1 MKNNF
6 TNKKNFWMETL
17 NENDWILKLLF
28 GISFI
33 AVTLLL
39 GKVIEPIFVALDICP
54 GDYNVLA
61 QFMSG
66 LLVLLIFVLLILVIQ
81 CIYYWFSKE
90 FAIARYCKLPLTKE
104 EIITGKEK
112 GLFST
117 ASEYIKYVAKQLMYN
132 RGKNWLY
139 LSEDEERATLK
150 NCIEVFDLKKDD
162 VISGDGHIF
171 YNDLIIAERNML
183 LCVVT
188 LKDDNE
194 SNWRYSW
201 FVNEDGSLRDVNV

>member
-1 MKNNF
+1 
-6 TNKKNFWMETL
+6 
-17 NENDWILKLLF
+17 
-28 GISFI
+28 
-33 AVTLLL
+33 
-39 GKVIEPIFVALDICP
+39 
-54 GDYNVLA
+54 
-61 QFMSG
+61 
-66 LLVLLIFVLLILVIQ
+66 
-81 CIYYWFSKE
+81 
-90 FAIARYCKLPLTKE
+90 
-104 EIITGKEK
+104 
-112 GLFST
+112 
-117 ASEYIKYVAKQLMYN
+117 MYN

-150 NCIEVFDLKKDD
+150 TCIEVFDLKKDD

>member
-1 MKNNF
+1 M
-6 TNKKNFWMETL
+6 
-17 NENDWILKLLF
+17 
-28 GISFI
+28 
-33 AVTLLL
+33 
-39 GKVIEPIFVALDICP
+39 
-54 GDYNVLA
+54 
-61 QFMSG
+61 
-66 LLVLLIFVLLILVIQ
+66 
-81 CIYYWFSKE
+81 
-90 FAIARYCKLPLTKE
+90 
-104 EIITGKEK
+104 
-112 GLFST
+112 
-117 ASEYIKYVAKQLMYN
+117 
-132 RGKNWLY
+132 
-139 LSEDEERATLK
+139 SEDEERATLK

>member
-1 MKNNF
+1 M
-6 TNKKNFWMETL
+6 
-17 NENDWILKLLF
+17 
-28 GISFI
+28 
-33 AVTLLL
+33 
-39 GKVIEPIFVALDICP
+39 
-54 GDYNVLA
+54 
-61 QFMSG
+61 
-66 LLVLLIFVLLILVIQ
+66 
-81 CIYYWFSKE
+81 
-90 FAIARYCKLPLTKE
+90 PLTKE

-162 VISGDGHIF
+162 VISSDGHIF